1 MTDDT
6 DPSKP
11 PIETPAPTKLTTTKQ
26 RWAREGRF
34 LTGRSARPESERL
47 PPGQHIVKDWPVL
60 DLGVQPDIARD
71 RWRLDIFG
79 AVERPAVW
87 DWPTFQAQTQTHEVT
102 DIHCV
107 TSWSRYDNAWDGV
120 ATLDILAAVDPK
132 PEAAFVVLHSYDGYT
147 TNVPLPDF
155 AAPDALLAHTWQGQ
169 PLSREHGGPV
179 RLVIPHLYF
188 WKSAKWLQRIEFAIE
203 DRPSFW
209 ETRGYHNRG
218 DPWTEQRY
226 SEDG

>member
-1 MTDDT
+1 
-6 DPSKP
+6 
-11 PIETPAPTKLTTTKQ
+11 
-26 RWAREGRF
+26 
-34 LTGRSARPESERL
+34 
-47 PPGQHIVKDWPVL
+47 
-60 DLGVQPDIARD
+60 
-71 RWRLDIFG
+71 
-79 AVERPAVW
+79 VERPAVW